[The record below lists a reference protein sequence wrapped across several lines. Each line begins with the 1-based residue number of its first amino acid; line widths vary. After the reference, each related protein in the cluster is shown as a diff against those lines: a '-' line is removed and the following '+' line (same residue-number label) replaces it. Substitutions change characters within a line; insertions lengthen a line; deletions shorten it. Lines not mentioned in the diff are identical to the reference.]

1 MQCRKIVNWEYHV
14 DDSITIMYG
23 MRLGSYILTTSGI
36 DIKTHKIPHPKET
49 YHMKGSQHLWLT

>member
-36 DIKTHKIPHPKET
+36 DIKTHKIPYPK
-49 YHMKGSQHLWLT
+49 